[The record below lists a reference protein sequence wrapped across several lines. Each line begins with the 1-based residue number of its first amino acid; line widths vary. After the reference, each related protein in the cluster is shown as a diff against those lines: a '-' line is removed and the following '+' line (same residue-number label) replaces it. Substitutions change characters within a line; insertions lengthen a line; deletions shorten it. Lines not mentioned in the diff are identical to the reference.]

1 MRGREPDGKH
11 RLESYFNFGGRK
23 FFNPM
28 DVSTHISPKAKK
40 GTRSK
45 IEGRGLFAI
54 EPVKKGEVVAIKGGH
69 IIDWKTLKKH
79 EKLIGASYLQIDDDF
94 VLAPLRKNEVEKV
107 MMFLNHSCNPN
118 VGVRGEITFVA
129 MCNIKK
135 GEELT
140 IDYAMIDDDSY
151 RMKCNCGAKNCRK
164 IVTGK
169 DWKHKDLQ
177 RKYGKY
183 FAAFL
188 RKKIEK

>member
-1 MRGREPDGKH
+1 
-11 RLESYFNFGGRK
+11 
-23 FFNPM
+23 M
-28 DVSTHISPKAKK
+28 DVSTHVSPKAKK

-94 VLAPLRKNEVEKV
+94 VLAPLTKSEVEKV

-129 MCNIKK
+129 MRYIKK

-140 IDYAMIDDDSY
+140 IDYSMIDDDNY
-151 RMKCNCGAKNCRK
+151 RMTCNCGARNCRK

-169 DWKHKDLQ
+169 DWKKKDLQ

-183 FAAFL
+183 FSSFIFEKM
-188 RKKIEK
+188 RK

>member
-1 MRGREPDGKH
+1 
-11 RLESYFNFGGRK
+11 
-23 FFNPM
+23 M

-169 DWKHKDLQ
+169 DWERKDLQ

>member
-1 MRGREPDGKH
+1 
-11 RLESYFNFGGRK
+11 
-23 FFNPM
+23 M
-28 DVSTHISPKAKK
+28 DATTYISPKAEK
-40 GTRSK
+40 GVKSK

-54 EPVKKGEVVAIKGGH
+54 KPIKKGEIVAIKGGH

-79 EKLIGASYLQIDDDF
+79 EKLIGASYIQIDDGF
-94 VLAPLRKNEVEKV
+94 VLAPLTKSEVEKV

-129 MCNIKK
+129 IRDVRT

-140 IDYAMIDDDSY
+140 IDYAMIDDDNY
-151 RMKCNCGAKNCRK
+151 TMKCYCGARNCRK

-169 DWKHKDLQ
+169 DWKHKNLQ

-183 FAAFL
+183 FSAFI
-188 RKKIEK
+188 REKIER